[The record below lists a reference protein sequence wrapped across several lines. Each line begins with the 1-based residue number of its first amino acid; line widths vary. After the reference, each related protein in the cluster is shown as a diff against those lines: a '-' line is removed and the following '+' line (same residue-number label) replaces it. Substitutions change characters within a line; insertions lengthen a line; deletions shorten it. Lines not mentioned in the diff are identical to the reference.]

1 MTMTTSKRLRT
12 LEGLGYVAA
21 ILIGV
26 GGLTDI
32 LGKTSRVMKTF
43 NIIGLVFG
51 VIVIV
56 RLIVMNISQAELNRQ
71 MMERPPSFDSE
82 TTVHADTDADAPA
95 DGEE

>member
-1 MTMTTSKRLRT
+1 MTTLKRLRT

-56 RLIVMNISQAELNRQ
+56 RLVVMNITQAELSRQ
-71 MMERPPSFDSE
+71 MLERPPSFDSE
-82 TTVHADTDADAPA
+82 TTVRADADADVSA
-95 DGEE
+95 DAEE

>member
-1 MTMTTSKRLRT
+1 MKVTKRLHM

-26 GGLTDI
+26 GGLMDI
-32 LGKTSRVMKTF
+32 LDKTSRVMRTF

-56 RLIVMNISQAELNRQ
+56 RLMVMSIAQTELNRQ
-71 MMERPPSFDSE
+71 LMERPPSFDSE
-82 TTVHADTDADAPA
+82 TTAHPDSDEPRKVTFDS
-95 DGEE
+95 EE